1 MQTLGTSKSI
11 PTSILKKIKN
21 KISILLVAIINNSF
35 EHGIIYNLLKSA
47 KVIPLF
53 KNKSTD
59 QSLFS
64 PT

>member
-35 EHGIIYNLLKSA
+35 EHGIFYNLLKSA
-47 KVIPLF
+47 KVF